1 MSNRVPMMWKVM
13 CSDSIHSARILASG
27 FFFEGAIADRARGL
41 FNLRSV
47 HRQRS
52 PTRVRFV
59 RLTRRLTCMTRL
71 LDSTPFCTSTGPAL
85 LRAPP
90 KRRSNKPDNR
100 ISAMHVGRRPLAL
113 ALSISTYRPSTV
125 AAFSNIRG
133 VSTVAVTRHNLQ
145 GVNRRAGSP
154 AVPLRRCNPVA
165 SMASSTS
172 PTNDMKP
179 GRVALLQFSVTESKD
194 TNHKTAV
201 EYLSRAAAEGAQL
214 CVLPEIWNGPYATAA
229 FPEYAEEL
237 PNIGA
242 TLDDIAND
250 ATSSPSAKL
259 LMEKAKEHGMFI
271 VGGSIPER
279 LDDKIYNTCLCINPE
294 GTIVGKHRK
303 VHLFDIDVPGGITFF
318 ESDTLSPGNTLTA
331 FDAGEPLGMIGVG
344 IW

>member
-1 MSNRVPMMWKVM
+1 
-13 CSDSIHSARILASG
+13 
-27 FFFEGAIADRARGL
+27 
-41 FNLRSV
+41 
-47 HRQRS
+47 
-52 PTRVRFV
+52 
-59 RLTRRLTCMTRL
+59 
-71 LDSTPFCTSTGPAL
+71 
-85 LRAPP
+85 
-90 KRRSNKPDNR
+90 
-100 ISAMHVGRRPLAL
+100 MHVGRRPLAL

-133 VSTVAVTRHNLQ
+133 VSTAAVTRHNLQ
-145 GVNRRAGSP
+145 GVNRRARSP
-154 AVPLRRCNPVA
+154 AVPLRRNLLA
-165 SMASSTS
+165 AMASSAS
-172 PTNDMKP
+172 STNDMKP

-194 TNHKTAV
+194 TNHKTAI

>member
-1 MSNRVPMMWKVM
+1 
-13 CSDSIHSARILASG
+13 
-27 FFFEGAIADRARGL
+27 
-41 FNLRSV
+41 
-47 HRQRS
+47 
-52 PTRVRFV
+52 
-59 RLTRRLTCMTRL
+59 
-71 LDSTPFCTSTGPAL
+71 
-85 LRAPP
+85 
-90 KRRSNKPDNR
+90 
-100 ISAMHVGRRPLAL
+100 MHVGRRSLAL
-113 ALSISTYRPSTV
+113 ALSISTSRPSAV
-125 AAFSNIRG
+125 AAFSNIRR
-133 VSTVAVTRHNLQ
+133 VSTAAVTRHRHNLQ
-145 GVNRRAGSP
+145 GVNWRARSP
-154 AVPLRRCNPVA
+154 PVPFRRCCNPLA
-165 SMASSTS
+165 AMSSS
-172 PTNDMKP
+172 APSSNDMKP

-194 TNHKTAV
+194 TNHKTAI

-214 CVLPEIWNGPYATAA
+214 CVLPEIWNGPYATSA
-229 FPEYAEEL
+229 FAEYAEEL

-242 TLDDIAND
+242 TLDDIAKD
-250 ATSSPSAKL
+250 ASSSPSAKL

>member
-1 MSNRVPMMWKVM
+1 MH
-13 CSDSIHSARILASG
+13 IG
-27 FFFEGAIADRARGL
+27 
-41 FNLRSV
+41 
-47 HRQRS
+47 
-52 PTRVRFV
+52 
-59 RLTRRLTCMTRL
+59 
-71 LDSTPFCTSTGPAL
+71 
-85 LRAPP
+85 
-90 KRRSNKPDNR
+90 RRS
-100 ISAMHVGRRPLAL
+100 LAL
-113 ALSISTYRPSTV
+113 ALSISPYRPSTV
-125 AAFSNIRG
+125 SAFSNLRG
-133 VSTVAVTRHNLQ
+133 VSTAAAAAAVAQHNNNLEGIRQ
-145 GVNRRAGSP
+145 RARSS
-154 AVPLRRCNPVA
+154 AVPLHRYNLVA
-165 SMASSTS
+165 AMASSAS
-172 PTNDMKP
+172 STNVMKP

-194 TNHKTAV
+194 INHKTAI

-237 PNIGA
+237 PGIGA
-242 TLDDIAND
+242 TLDDVAKD
-250 ATSSPSAKL
+250 ALSSPSARL
-259 LMEKAKEHGMFI
+259 LMEKAKEHGMYI

>member
-1 MSNRVPMMWKVM
+1 MMSALGKQESRAGQHVSMAWV
-13 CSDSIHSARILASG
+13 DGIDRIHL
-27 FFFEGAIADRARGL
+27 
-41 FNLRSV
+41 
-47 HRQRS
+47 
-52 PTRVRFV
+52 
-59 RLTRRLTCMTRL
+59 
-71 LDSTPFCTSTGPAL
+71 PAL
-85 LRAPP
+85 LLRT
-90 KRRSNKPDNR
+90 NY
-100 ISAMHVGRRPLAL
+100 AMHVGRRTLAL
-113 ALSISTYRPSTV
+113 AVSISTYRPSTV
-125 AAFSNIRG
+125 AAFSKLRG
-133 VSTVAVTRHNLQ
+133 VSTVAVARHNNLQ
-145 GVNRRAGSP
+145 GSSRRARSLP
-154 AVPLRRCNPVA
+154 VPLHRCNPLA
-165 SMASSTS
+165 AMSSLASST
-172 PTNDMKP
+172 NEMKP

-194 TNHKTAV
+194 SNHKTAV
-201 EYLSRAAAEGAQL
+201 EYLSRAATEGAQL

-242 TLDDIAND
+242 TLNDIAKD
-250 ATSSPSAKL
+250 ASSSPSAKL

>member
-1 MSNRVPMMWKVM
+1 
-13 CSDSIHSARILASG
+13 
-27 FFFEGAIADRARGL
+27 
-41 FNLRSV
+41 
-47 HRQRS
+47 
-52 PTRVRFV
+52 
-59 RLTRRLTCMTRL
+59 
-71 LDSTPFCTSTGPAL
+71 
-85 LRAPP
+85 
-90 KRRSNKPDNR
+90 
-100 ISAMHVGRRPLAL
+100 MHIGRRPLAL
-113 ALSISTYRPSTV
+113 ALSISTYRRPPTV
-125 AAFSNIRG
+125 AAFSNIRR
-133 VSTVAVTRHNLQ
+133 VSSAAVATRHNLQ
-145 GVNRRAGSP
+145 GVINRRARSP
-154 AVPLRRCNPVA
+154 AVSLRRCNPLA
-165 SMASSTS
+165 AMSSSASST
-172 PTNDMKP
+172 NGIKP

-194 TNHKTAV
+194 TNHKTAI
-201 EYLSRAAAEGAQL
+201 EYLSRAAAAGAQL

-242 TLDDIAND
+242 TLDDIAKD
-250 ATSSPSAKL
+250 ASSSPSAKL

-279 LDDKIYNTCLCINPE
+279 FDDKIYNTCLCINPE